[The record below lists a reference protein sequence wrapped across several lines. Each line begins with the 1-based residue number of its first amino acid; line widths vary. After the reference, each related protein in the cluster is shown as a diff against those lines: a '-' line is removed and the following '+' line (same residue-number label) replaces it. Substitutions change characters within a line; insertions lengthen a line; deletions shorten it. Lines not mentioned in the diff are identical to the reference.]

1 MRFHFD
7 LRVNCI
13 QLVQPHREE
22 RGVAARDAEQRDDV
36 HAAAVRHAQVAL
48 RKAFLQQARLGDGH
62 ETFALGELVL
72 VLGQQEIRSLEQL
85 GDAQV
90 YGDARVYPVAQ
101 LAHALL
107 LLPAGRRELFL
118 REGGG
123 MVGWGWGFELK

>member
-72 VLGQQEIRSLEQL
+72 VLGQQEIRSLEQAPPR
-85 GDAQV
+85 GPRPGFV
-90 YGDARVYPVAQ
+90 
-101 LAHALL
+101 
-107 LLPAGRRELFL
+107 PAGGGV
-118 REGGG
+118 GGG
-123 MVGWGWGFELK
+123 GVGGLS